1 MRPESERAKRYAQC
15 HFVDMGALKRFMLG
29 QVRCVFYN
37 MAKTTSSGVNIK
49 QSNTLEICDK
59 IDCIGILITLA
70 SRNFYNMLMSYQKHS

>member
-37 MAKTTSSGVNIK
+37 FAKTTSSGVNINIEK
-49 QSNTLEICDK
+49 TLEICDK
-59 IDCIGILITLA
+59 IDCMGILITFA
-70 SRNFYNMLMSYQKHS
+70 GRNFYTMLMPYRKCS